1 MLIGAI
7 SFELREEIHGFK
19 NSMKIGLPWMLVLD
33 GLSFQGHHPHFQMGN
48 YWGDVVNV
56 LMAQSKV
63 SAEQELA

>member
-1 MLIGAI
+1 
-7 SFELREEIHGFK
+7 
-19 NSMKIGLPWMLVLD
+19 MLVLD

-63 SAEQELA
+63 SAEQELALGPMQSHCKILSLVL